1 VEAAAAIT
9 SARSPQCA
17 EVDQKERRI
26 VGSKSVLQ
34 GALVAAS
41 SAKTAG
47 LAVPSFVPK
56 RRTRHDSNV

>member
-26 VGSKSVLQ
+26 VGSKSVLL
-34 GALVAAS
+34 GELVAA
-41 SAKTAG
+41 
-47 LAVPSFVPK
+47 
-56 RRTRHDSNV
+56 